1 MIKNIYYNI
10 KNKESILFFL
20 GWSLIAVLSPLGN
33 TSLGL
38 LLLLIYTGYKLW
50 KKEKSFFNYH
60 KSIYKITGLFLLWAF
75 ISSIFA
81 YNKNLALLSLLGY
94 ALVLYIIFFGAKKL
108 IIYRSF
114 LVKILIPLLSIG
126 ITISSIYTLY
136 NYIIMGMNRSESLF
150 VSINGTGTL
159 MAFSS
164 IFLIAYLEYTKTKK
178 KYLILIPIILSISA
192 LLLTFSRGAL
202 LGFLSGFVIYNLKSR
217 KSISILLIVLIILFS
232 TIYFVPQL
240 NNRVSSI
247 FSLEKNQNR
256 IFIWKSTINI
266 IKDHPF
272 LGIGPGN
279 FSIVYPK
286 YRSPDAREKNHPF
299 SHNIFSNMAAELGL
313 VGLIIFS
320 IIIFQILKMG
330 YYISKINPLLR
341 SLYAGFIAIMVH
353 QQFDCTILGIEI
365 AGLFWLIAGL
375 IVAYYYKINPKSR

>member
-10 KNKESILFFL
+10 KNKESILFFG
-20 GWSLIAVLSPLGN
+20 GWSLIAFLSTLGN

-50 KKEKSFFNYH
+50 KKEISFFNYH
-60 KSIYKITGLFLLWAF
+60 KSTYKITGLFLLWAL

-81 YNKNLALLSLLGY
+81 YDKGLALLSLFGY

-114 LVKILIPLLSIG
+114 LEKLLVPLLSTG

-136 NYIIMGMNRSESLF
+136 NYFIVGMNRSESLF
-150 VSINGTGTL
+150 VRINGTGTL

-164 IFLIAYLEYTKTKK
+164 IFLIAYFEYNKSIK
-178 KYLILIPIILSISA
+178 KYLILIPTILSISA

-202 LGFLSGFVIYNLKSR
+202 LGFLSGFIIYNLKSR
-217 KSISILLIVLIILFS
+217 KSISILLIILVILFS
-232 TIYFVPQL
+232 TIYLIPQL
-240 NNRVSSI
+240 NNRVLSI

-256 IFIWKSTINI
+256 IFIWESTIDM
-266 IKDHPF
+266 IKDHPL

-279 FSIVYPK
+279 FSIVYPE
-286 YRSPDAREKNHPF
+286 YRSPEAIEKNHPF
-299 SHNIFSNMAAELGL
+299 AHNIFLNMAVELGL

-320 IIIFQILKMG
+320 IIIFKIIKMG

-341 SLYAGFIAIMVH
+341 SLYAGFIAILVH

-375 IVAYYYKINPKSR
+375 IVAYYYKINPKS